1 MGSISRTII
10 IIIMTIIV
18 IIISLEAHSSKL
30 PANQADG
37 IFQYAYMHIYIF
49 FSFPIKHFW
58 LFYFTVIAQV

>member
-37 IFQYAYMHIYIF
+37 IFQYVYMHIYF

-58 LFYFTVIAQV
+58 LFYFIVIAQV